1 MRDPRGLAQEEGFAH
16 GITKDILED
25 YLEDN
30 CFDPSLSVDAKDMK
44 GVCGESLSSVAK
56 LKYAA
61 SQKLDVARQNIT
73 VVMNSVSDWLY
84 IAASAPVTVP
94 ANGETE
100 VALRGDCICCD
111 GTAKNGDVRV
121 YGGPGH
127 SVLIGKDDVN
137 MGCAAVNKCAG
148 LTGDPHVRTYDGLR
162 FDFQGAGEFVMA
174 RGEGFEVQARMEA
187 WEYLPVSL
195 GTAAAV
201 RVNSDVVGFYIGP
214 PPKLVVSGLEWPLNE
229 GGSIHLPGGGLI
241 TRDETRY
248 RVTSPDG
255 LVVEVQL
262 SNKNM
267 NLWIGLPFNTKSV
280 GVFGSFDGDR
290 ANDIRLAGGSLLAQ
304 PVDFEGLYKKFGGGW
319 RVTDK
324 TSLFHYGEGESAATF
339 NDPSLPSK
347 PFEARNVSS
356 ADRTK
361 AEAICRKAGIT
372 DAINLDNCILDVGVT
387 GDVEF
392 AALAAK
398 QPSADARLEVR
409 NEPPGATSPAPAT
422 PSASATADGVSLDAP
437 AEEFASHSVTVE
449 IKGNPG
455 KRYYIGIAPEGSDA
469 YGKVVNPYSELGLN
483 GDETSVDLIVP
494 IIPGEYELRYMDDS
508 NPRKILL
515 RQPLRS
521 LEPKVRIEAPVS
533 GEAGKPFEVRLIGN
547 VGKHMYVAIVPVGS
561 PDGLHGRS
569 RGRFEQGTDVT
580 SSIYALPEE
589 PGNYEIRCSSYWGDD
604 QKQVHARRR
613 LTVY

>member
-1 MRDPRGLAQEEGFAH
+1 MVTDPQTCEIENPDTGGPVNPAAERPAGGFAQANWGSQYEHEKFHQANCRRMNGPVSNYQPGGPPPSPYLDQMRDPRGLAQEEGFAH

-201 RVNSDVVGFYIGP
+201 RVNSDVVEFYIGP
-214 PPKLVVSGLEWPLNE
+214 PP
-229 GGSIHLPGGGLI
+229 
-241 TRDETRY
+241 
-248 RVTSPDG
+248 
-255 LVVEVQL
+255 
-262 SNKNM
+262 
-267 NLWIGLPFNTKSV
+267 
-280 GVFGSFDGDR
+280 
-290 ANDIRLAGGSLLAQ
+290 
-304 PVDFEGLYKKFGGGW
+304 
-319 RVTDK
+319 
-324 TSLFHYGEGESAATF
+324 
-339 NDPSLPSK
+339 
-347 PFEARNVSS
+347 EARCF
-356 ADRTK
+356 RF
-361 AEAICRKAGIT
+361 
-372 DAINLDNCILDVGVT
+372 GV
-387 GDVEF
+387 
-392 AALAAK
+392 
-398 QPSADARLEVR
+398 
-409 NEPPGATSPAPAT
+409 AT
-422 PSASATADGVSLDAP
+422 
-437 AEEFASHSVTVE
+437 
-449 IKGNPG
+449 
-455 KRYYIGIAPEGSDA
+455 
-469 YGKVVNPYSELGLN
+469 
-483 GDETSVDLIVP
+483 
-494 IIPGEYELRYMDDS
+494 
-508 NPRKILL
+508 
-515 RQPLRS
+515 Q
-521 LEPKVRIEAPVS
+521 
-533 GEAGKPFEVRLIGN
+533 
-547 VGKHMYVAIVPVGS
+547 
-561 PDGLHGRS
+561 
-569 RGRFEQGTDVT
+569 
-580 SSIYALPEE
+580 
-589 PGNYEIRCSSYWGDD
+589 
-604 QKQVHARRR
+604 RRR
-613 LTVY
+613 LHPLAGWRTDYARRNPIPSNLA